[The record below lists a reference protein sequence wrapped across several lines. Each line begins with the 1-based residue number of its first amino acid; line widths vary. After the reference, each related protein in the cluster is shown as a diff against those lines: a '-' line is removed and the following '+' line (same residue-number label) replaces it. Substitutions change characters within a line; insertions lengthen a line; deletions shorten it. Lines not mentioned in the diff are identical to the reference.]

1 MILRLLTVLISYLP
15 SYLLKP
21 LKKLLGLFQIDT
33 SKWTYSSSWMMYKLG
48 MYLWREKYP
57 GGLNTLGFDHSGTR

>member
-1 MILRLLTVLISYLP
+1 MILRLLIVLISYLP

-33 SKWTYSSSWMMYKLG
+33 SK
-48 MYLWREKYP
+48 
-57 GGLNTLGFDHSGTR
+57 